1 MTGRTGLK
9 KGLVIRVTGREVWVA
24 VGGQIVSCMLR
35 GRLRLKESD
44 FQIVAGDRVS
54 MRESERAGEVAA
66 IEEVETRDSWL
77 SRYVEREGNER
88 VIVANV
94 QALYAVATL
103 RSPPVNYEFIDRV
116 LVSAERGGVP
126 GRVVLNK
133 IDLVDDEEEIDRFV
147 AVYASCGYRILC
159 TNALTGQG
167 VESLGKEIDGG
178 VYAFMGESGVGKS
191 SLLMS
196 IDPTLK
202 LKVRSLGDRTGRG
215 RHTTT
220 FSQLYEF
227 GGGYLADTP
236 GMQTFGFPG
245 TDRTEVS
252 SCFPEFE
259 GYEDSCRFNPCTH
272 SHEPHCGV
280 KEALAAGRIVRTR
293 YQSYVDIL
301 SEVDARV
308 KRPPGK

>member
-1 MTGRTGLK
+1 MSGGTDLK

-24 VGGQIVSCMLR
+24 VGGQIVACMLR
-35 GRLRLKESD
+35 GRLRLKDSD

-54 MRESERAGEVAA
+54 VREPERAGETAA
-66 IEEVETRDSWL
+66 IEEVDKRESWL
-77 SRYVEREGNER
+77 SRYVEREGIER

-103 RSPPVNYEFIDRV
+103 RSPPVHFEFIDRV
-116 LVSAERGGVP
+116 LVSGEHGGAP

-147 AVYASCGYRILC
+147 EAYASCGYQIFC

-167 VESLGKEIDGG
+167 VDSLGKEISGG
-178 VYAFMGESGVGKS
+178 VCAFVGESGVGKS

-196 IDPTLK
+196 IDPGLK
-202 LKVRSLGDRTGRG
+202 LKVGSLGDRTGRG

-227 GGGYLADTP
+227 RDGYLADTP

-252 SCFPEFE
+252 SCFPEFD

-301 SEVDARV
+301 SEVDARG

>member
-1 MTGRTGLK
+1 VSGGTDLK
-9 KGLVIRVTGREVWVA
+9 KGLVIRVTGRDVWVA
-24 VGGQIVSCMLR
+24 VGGQIVACMLR
-35 GRLRLKESD
+35 GRLRLKDSD

-54 MRESERAGEVAA
+54 VREPERAGETAA
-66 IEEVETRDSWL
+66 IEEVDKRESWL
-77 SRYVEREGNER
+77 SRFVEREGIER

-103 RSPPVNYEFIDRV
+103 RSPPVHFEFIDRV
-116 LVSAERGGVP
+116 LVSGERGGVP

-133 IDLVDDEEEIDRFV
+133 IDLVDDDEEIDRFV
-147 AVYASCGYRILC
+147 DVYASCGYRIFC

-167 VESLGKEIDGG
+167 VDGLGKEISGG
-178 VYAFMGESGVGKS
+178 VCAFVGESGVGKS

-196 IDPTLK
+196 IDPGLK
-202 LKVRSLGDRTGRG
+202 LKVGSLGDRTGRG

-227 GGGYLADTP
+227 RDGYLADTP

-252 SCFPEFE
+252 SCFPEFA

-301 SEVDARV
+301 SEVDARG